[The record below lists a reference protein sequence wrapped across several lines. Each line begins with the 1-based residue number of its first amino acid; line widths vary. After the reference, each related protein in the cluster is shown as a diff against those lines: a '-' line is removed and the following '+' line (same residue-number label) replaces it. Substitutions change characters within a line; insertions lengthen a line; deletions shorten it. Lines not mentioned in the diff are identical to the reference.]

1 MKNQA
6 TLYGIIGLLA
16 GSLLTI
22 IVASYAVNTS
32 NTGMMQMMGMRQTNN
47 MMREEMGEIT
57 HRMGMESSMDDMV
70 ETLKGKT
77 GDEFDEAFI
86 AAMIP
91 HHQGAIEMAKE
102 AKSRGDHQEIL
113 DLADNIIQAQTKE
126 INLMRGWQNAW
137 GY

>member
-1 MKNQA
+1 
-6 TLYGIIGLLA
+6 
-16 GSLLTI
+16 
-22 IVASYAVNTS
+22 
-32 NTGMMQMMGMRQTNN
+32 MMQMMGMRQTNN